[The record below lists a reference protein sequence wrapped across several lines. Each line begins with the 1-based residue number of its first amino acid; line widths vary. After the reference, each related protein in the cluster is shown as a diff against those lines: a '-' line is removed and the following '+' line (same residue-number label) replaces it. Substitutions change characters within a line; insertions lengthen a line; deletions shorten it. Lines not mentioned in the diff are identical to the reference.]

1 MRTNLL
7 KKFNSPSCK
16 RETYMIEFKPP
27 DGKGRMHIRQ
37 REKREREEEKE
48 EGSNKEERGYKP
60 EMKG

>member
-1 MRTNLL
+1 MYKAFFAFYIFLFT
-7 KKFNSPSCK
+7 SCK

-48 EGSNKEERGYKP
+48 EGSK
-60 EMKG
+60 

>member
-48 EGSNKEERGYKP
+48 EGSK
-60 EMKG
+60 